1 MTVLGGTKKSAAV
14 WGAALIL
21 VAGYSVTASVI
32 TQRSNEGEAAQASII
47 RVEQYLQHFVST
59 QQFMG
64 SVLIA
69 KGDAVLLD
77 KGYGFSDLARRA
89 PNSPKTRFMLA
100 SVSKQFT
107 AASILL
113 LEERGKLRLDDP
125 LSKYLPSTPAVWGKI
140 TIFNLLTHTSGI
152 PNYTS
157 FPEAAF
163 STPTTPDKQIATF
176 INKPLDFSPG
186 QRWSYSNSNYVLLGY
201 LIQRIS
207 GESYGAFLR
216 ENIFLPLGM
225 RDSGYDSRRSEALAI
240 GYYTP
245 GDKPIPAPP
254 IEPSA
259 GFAAGG
265 LYSTTRDLLIWER
278 ALFGGRVISSS
289 SLKKM
294 TTPFKNGYALGLI
307 VDKANG
313 PISIWHGGFI
323 LGAYTRLVYY
333 PQVELT
339 VVVLS
344 NVFDGQSDEIQQNIA
359 ALAAGAGLQ
368 HRFGEP
374 TLPSPANSLA
384 LPTNQPPALGPA
396 PNPTP
401 SSVGILSGGTPRV
414 RPLPVNP

>member
-1 MTVLGGTKKSAAV
+1 MTVLGGIDKFTAKWVTALALLAGGLISYAMVAQRSRDEE
-14 WGAALIL
+14 AAL
-21 VAGYSVTASVI
+21 
-32 TQRSNEGEAAQASII
+32 ASIA
-47 RVEQYLQHFVST
+47 RVEQYLQPFVSN
-59 QQFMG
+59 QKFMG

-69 KGDAVLLD
+69 KGDTVLMD
-77 KGYGFSDLARRA
+77 KGYGFADLARRT

-113 LEERGKLRLDDP
+113 LEERGKLRLDD
-125 LSKYLPSTPAVWGKI
+125 SVRKYLPSTPAAWGKI

-157 FPEAAF
+157 FQEASF

-186 QRWSYSNSNYVLLGY
+186 ERWSYSNSNYVLLGY
-201 LIQRIS
+201 LVQRIS
-207 GESYGAFLR
+207 GESYGTFLKQ
-216 ENIFLPLGM
+216 NIFLPLKM
-225 RDSGYDSRRSEALAI
+225 RDSGYDPRRNEALAI

-245 GDKPIPAPP
+245 GDRPVPAPP

-259 GFAAGG
+259 SFAAGG

-278 ALFGGRVISSS
+278 ALFGGRVLSPS
-289 SLKKM
+289 SLEKM
-294 TTPFKNGYALGLI
+294 TTPFKNRYALGLI
-307 VDKANG
+307 VDKTNG
-313 PISIWHGGFI
+313 PLSIWHGGFI

-333 PQVELT
+333 PQDELT

-344 NVFDGQSDEIQQNIA
+344 NVFDARSDEIQQNIA

-368 HRFGEP
+368 YRLGEP
-374 TLPSPANSLA
+374 TPALPAGSLA
-384 LPTNQPPALGPA
+384 LPTNQPAALGPA
-396 PNPTP
+396 PNPTL
-401 SSVGILSGGTPRV
+401 SSVGILTRATPNGRA
-414 RPLPVNP
+414 LPVSP